1 MIIHHPISVTTTDT
15 GIPLAFTWQSVRYLV
30 VAEPELWFDKLPWW
44 RSVTPTSQLV
54 SLEQS
59 LWRVLAVACV
69 GPRSL
74 QSEAPEEGIYDLL
87 VTAEQTWFL
96 SAAHANRHEFRL
108 FA

>member
-1 MIIHHPISVTTTDT
+1 VIVHHPISVTTTDS
-15 GIPLAFTWQSVRYLV
+15 GVPLAFTWQHVRYMV
-30 VAEPELWFDKLPWW
+30 VAEPELWFEKLPWW
-44 RSVTPTSQLV
+44 RSVTPMSQLT

-59 LWRVLAVACV
+59 LWRVLAIPCA

-74 QSEAPEEGIYDLL
+74 HSDTPEEGIYDLM

-96 SAAHANRHEFRL
+96 SAAHANRYEFRL

>member
-1 MIIHHPISVTTTDT
+1 MIVHHPISVTTTET
-15 GIPLAFTWQSVRYLV
+15 GVPLAFTWQHVRYLV
-30 VAEPELWFDKLPWW
+30 VAEPELWFEKLPWW
-44 RSVTPTSQLV
+44 RSTTPTSELA

-59 LWRVLAVACV
+59 LWRVLAIACT

-74 QSEAPEEGIYDLL
+74 HSDAPEEGVYDLA
-87 VTAEQTWFL
+87 VTSERSWLL